1 MSSELFVPL
10 GRVSRRVKNLMRF
23 GLACGVAY
31 IVLIACKPFPLNTMY
46 YGFMVEVAE
55 RTMLPACLVL
65 FCMGAARFDSFER
78 VRRNPVDEFRLNTR
92 WLVFSTFVTAL
103 PVSVLFV
110 VAGVLR
116 ESVSTPQEWTLCAIM
131 SLQLLMMNASVTL
144 FVWLLMNLGIAWGQ
158 ILPPAIAIPIIAD
171 FCLKL
176 MPGDLTRY
184 VFYFW
189 YPIGDSLTLVFI
201 QQVVPFIGY
210 CLLMGI
216 ANIAVFNCRDRLRMS

>member
-110 VAGVLR
+110 
-116 ESVSTPQEWTLCAIM
+116 W
-131 SLQLLMMNASVTL
+131 
-144 FVWLLMNLGIAWGQ
+144 
-158 ILPPAIAIPIIAD
+158 
-171 FCLKL
+171 
-176 MPGDLTRY
+176 
-184 VFYFW
+184 
-189 YPIGDSLTLVFI
+189 
-201 QQVVPFIGY
+201 QV
-210 CLLMGI
+210 C
-216 ANIAVFNCRDRLRMS
+216 

>member
-1 MSSELFVPL
+1 M
-10 GRVSRRVKNLMRF
+10 
-23 GLACGVAY
+23 CHH
-31 IVLIACKPFPLNTMY
+31 
-46 YGFMVEVAE
+46 
-55 RTMLPACLVL
+55 
-65 FCMGAARFDSFER
+65 
-78 VRRNPVDEFRLNTR
+78 
-92 WLVFSTFVTAL
+92 
-103 PVSVLFV
+103 V
-110 VAGVLR
+110 VAVTHDERIGHVVRLVTD
-116 ESVSTPQEWTLCAIM
+116 ESGHSMGTNIA
-131 SLQLLMMNASVTL
+131 ASHCHS
-144 FVWLLMNLGIAWGQ
+144 
-158 ILPPAIAIPIIAD
+158 IIAD